1 MIASTQKVPE
11 VTMRLAAILV
21 LLIGQFAHV
30 QAQKT
35 FDLSADF
42 SFNDNPA
49 LPTPNQVWQYG
60 YSETSSLAPDQFR
73 VDTQSDPVDL
83 QCDPTRSIGFWHP
96 APNPGPGPGYYPY
109 VAYNTTKQ
117 PQVGCKGWAVRPG
130 EIAMEA
136 SNNGQ
141 FSLVRFTAPIAGTYK
156 VSAQFEG
163 IHYGLSTTD
172 VHVLHNATSLFD
184 ADIDGYG
191 GDPAFHK
198 IKGANPAASYSGQLE
213 LKANDTLTFAV
224 GYGKDKTNSGDTTGL
239 FAQVVLLPA
248 APHPNR

>member
-96 APNPGPGPGYYPY
+96 APNHGPGPGYYPY

>member
-1 MIASTQKVPE
+1 MS
-11 VTMRLAAILV
+11 LAAIVVRLIVVRLICVRLLSV
-21 LLIGQFAHV
+21 LLFGAILFGQDAPV
-30 QAQKT
+30 PTT

-42 SFNDNPA
+42 SFRDNP
-49 LPTPNQVWQYG
+49 NKVWQYG
-60 YSETSSLAPDQFR
+60 FSETNSLAPDQFR
-73 VDTQSDPVDL
+73 VDQQSDRVDM
-83 QCDPTRSIGFWHP
+83 QCDSTGSIGFWHP
-96 APNPGPGPGYYPY
+96 TANKGPGPGYYPY

-136 SNNGQ
+136 SNSGQ
-141 FSLVRFTAPIAGTYK
+141 YSLVRFVAPVAGKYK

-172 VHVLHNATSLFD
+172 VHVLHNGTSLFD

-198 IKGANPAASYSGQLE
+198 VQGASPTASYAGQVE
-213 LKANDTLTFAV
+213 LKANDTVTFAV

-239 FAQVVLLPA
+239 FAQVVLLE
-248 APHPNR
+248 RTGR